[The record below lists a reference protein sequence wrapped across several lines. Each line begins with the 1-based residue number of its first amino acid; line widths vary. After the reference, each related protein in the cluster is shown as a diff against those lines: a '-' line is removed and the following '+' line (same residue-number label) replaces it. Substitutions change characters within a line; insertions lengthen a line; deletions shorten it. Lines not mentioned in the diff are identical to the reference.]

1 LPAHRPGVL
10 MDIPALASARDGR
23 HLAWLKRIRTMNLF
37 AIDSPMEARYSMAAP
52 KGANRKTI
60 FEI

>member
-1 LPAHRPGVL
+1 

-37 AIDSPMEARYSMAAP
+37 AIDSLMKARYSMAAP